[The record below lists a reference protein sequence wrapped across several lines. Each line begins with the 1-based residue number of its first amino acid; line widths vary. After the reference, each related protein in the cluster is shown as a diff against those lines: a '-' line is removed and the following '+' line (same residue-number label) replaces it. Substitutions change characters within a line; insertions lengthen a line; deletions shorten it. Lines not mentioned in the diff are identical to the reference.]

1 MTRRLAIVVA
11 TDSRADFIA
20 AHGLAAAA
28 DDAGIDVSMFFMDR
42 GVAQLPDHAELVTDL
57 HDREVEV
64 MACGNSARYY
74 ELTRDDVHMLIGS
87 QDDHAAMVCR
97 ADRTVA
103 FT

>member
-1 MTRRLAIVVA
+1 MSRRLAIVVS
-11 TDSRADFIA
+11 TDSRADFA
-20 AHGLAAAA
+20 AAYGLATAAE
-28 DDAGIDVSMFFMDR
+28 DAGVDVSMFFMDA
-42 GVAQLPDHAELVTDL
+42 GVAQLPDHGSLVAEL
-57 HDREVEV
+57 HDREIEL

-74 ELTRDDVHMLIGS
+74 GVSREEANMLIGS